1 MLIPSPILAVLSVL
15 ASVRAAPAPT
25 PWQWPSLG
33 TSTIKSAI
41 ADLESLVVTVQAG
54 LAQYGAQNIHTVDKA
69 NNQTRVTSSS
79 NLFKYCEYSGAAY
92 KVLSDAWD
100 CPINCQSANTAGT
113 VVDYHWSL
121 KVVPSFGFVAHKDD
135 TKEIIVSWRGS
146 TTLKDWVTNFQI
158 VPTPW
163 PAHINGSAVHSGFLY
178 AYSAGASKIKAVVA
192 GLAQKY
198 PDYKIVLTGHS
209 LGGAQA
215 TLAAVDIASEHPEW
229 VNRLELYT
237 YGQPRVGNAAFS
249 DWLSKQPFSI
259 FRAVY
264 REDVVAQV
272 PLRSMGFQHQAQEV
286 WYNSNTQTTFC
297 GSDAENPT
305 CQNSVSALRWSTLQ
319 HLQYPG
325 LSFDILYLFLGNID
339 AIKT

>member
-54 LAQYGAQNIHTVDKA
+54 LAQYGARNIHTVDKA

-249 DWLSKQPFSI
+249 DWLSKQPFPI